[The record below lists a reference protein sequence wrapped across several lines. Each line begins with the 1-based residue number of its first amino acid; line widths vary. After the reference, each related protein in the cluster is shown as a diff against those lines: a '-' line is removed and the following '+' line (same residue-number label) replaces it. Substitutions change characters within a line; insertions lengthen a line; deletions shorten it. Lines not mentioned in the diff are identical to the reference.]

1 MTDLVARPIPIRSF
15 GDLNDVSITS
25 IADGE
30 IIVWD
35 SGTSLYINQTLA
47 EAGIAAASHTH
58 TASQVTDFST
68 AADARIAA
76 ASVNALSDVTITSAA
91 SGEYLRHNGT
101 AWVDASIQA
110 ADLPVM
116 VGDSGSGGTKGA
128 VPAPSTG
135 DATKF
140 LRGDGTW
147 VTVSSGAAAIDDL
160 TDVTITA
167 AASGDFLRH
176 NGTAWVDTPLIA
188 ADLPAMVGDSGS
200 GGTKGAVPAPAAG
213 DAAANKFLKADGTW
227 AVGGGGAS
235 ALDDLSDVVIT
246 AAASGDFIR
255 HNGTNWVDATIV
267 AADLPAMV
275 GDSGS
280 GGTKGAAPAPGT
292 GDAAAGKFLKADG
305 TWAVPSGGSG
315 SSHWHDPVYCATT
328 ANVSLSGGGIA
339 NGTTHDGI
347 TVSTGQ
353 RILVRSQSSTTENGI
368 YVVPASGAASRA
380 SDMAAAAN
388 ASGDSVN
395 IIAGTL
401 YADYTAVVT
410 SNSSVVDTDPIT
422 IGMVDNGLT
431 AITANYVNAGPASGS
446 AAVPSYRALVPADI
460 PTAVQSEW
468 TNKLINPMFRTWGH
482 AITSP
487 VTITDGAYSG
497 PTGWFFLTQN
507 TSVEI
512 TSGSGLSN
520 SSHSVIITNQNASS
534 RRAGTSQFVEYYDTL
549 SLRGKTVT
557 FSIKAKCSNAKNVRA
572 ALINWTGTANAPTKD
587 VVNDWASTTYTEGN
601 FFISSGSLD
610 IIAVSSAV
618 SVGTS
623 ATEITVTGAV
633 GASTTN
639 LQVIVWTED
648 ALAEDQTIELS
659 EAMLVK
665 GSYSVEFD
673 APYYPQEMIDC
684 EYRCRT
690 VASDASQTDAI
701 IGWGHGASTT
711 VAVCQVPLGHGM
723 RVVPS
728 LTYTAADWQVAD
740 SVGSR
745 QDVTALAISTTV
757 SSRKILF
764 LTSTVASGLTVGRGM
779 ATVADTTSGRFLKF
793 DAEIGV

>member
-1 MTDLVARPIPIRSF
+1 MSGINLGSAYGTISIGTDQAQK
-15 GDLNDVSITS
+15 SITS
-25 IADGE
+25 LSDTMRSA
-30 IIVWD
+30 
-35 SGTSLYINQTLA
+35 GTSMSLGITAPLV
-47 EAGIAAASHTH
+47 GIAAMALSSAGDFEQSMNVMAQVSGA
-58 TASQVTDFST
+58 TADQMATLQSQALEMGAATSFSAGE
-68 AADARIAA
+68 AAQAQLELAKA
-76 ASVNALSDVTITSAA
+76 GLSVNDIISA
-91 SGEYLRHNGT
+91 
-101 AWVDASIQA
+101 
-110 ADLPVM
+110 
-116 VGDSGSGGTKGA
+116 
-128 VPAPSTG
+128 
-135 DATKF
+135 
-140 LRGDGTW
+140 
-147 VTVSSGAAAIDDL
+147 
-160 TDVTITA
+160 
-167 AASGDFLRH
+167 
-176 NGTAWVDTPLIA
+176 TPGVL
-188 ADLPAMVGDSGS
+188 AM
-200 GGTKGAVPAPAAG
+200 
-213 DAAANKFLKADGTW
+213 
-227 AVGGGGAS
+227 
-235 ALDDLSDVVIT
+235 
-246 AAASGDFIR
+246 
-255 HNGTNWVDATIV
+255 
-267 AADLPAMV
+267 
-275 GDSGS
+275 
-280 GGTKGAAPAPGT
+280 
-292 GDAAAGKFLKADG
+292 AAAGGMGLAES
-305 TWAVPSGGSG
+305 AEI
-315 SSHWHDPVYCATT
+315 A
-328 ANVSLSGGGIA
+328 ANAMNAFNLPASEMPNIA
-339 NGTTHDGI
+339 NM
-347 TVSTGQ
+347 
-353 RILVRSQSSTTENGI
+353 L
-368 YVVPASGAASRA
+368 
-380 SDMAAAAN
+380 AAAAN

-431 AITANYVNAGPASGS
+431 AIAANYVNAGPASGS